1 MKISLTIVYYVVKK
15 WCALIKRKK
24 KKTHLNIQC
33 DLWHKEEKIID
44 ICGQME
50 FVFFGI
56 LKEKFDK
63 QEMI

>member
-1 MKISLTIVYYVVKK
+1 MVCFDKTKE
-15 WCALIKRKK
+15 

-50 FVFFGI
+50 FVFFWNFKRKIWQTGND
-56 LKEKFDK
+56 L
-63 QEMI
+63 M

>member
-24 KKTHLNIQC
+24 KNTFKYSMRFMAQRRKNNRYLRTNG
-33 DLWHKEEKIID
+33 
-44 ICGQME
+44 IC
-50 FVFFGI
+50 FFFGI

>member
-1 MKISLTIVYYVVKK
+1 MVCFDKTKE
-15 WCALIKRKK
+15 

-63 QEMI
+63 QEMIWCKKNVLK

>member
-1 MKISLTIVYYVVKK
+1 MVCFDKTKE
-15 WCALIKRKK
+15 

-33 DLWHKEEKIID
+33 DLWHKEEKNNRYLRTNG
-44 ICGQME
+44 IC
-50 FVFFGI
+50 FFGI